1 MKKACL
7 VIFALFLSA
16 CASSNDFNR
25 LRSQVNELQQ
35 SSSETKQDV
44 ASVKEKTSGV
54 VKEDSLFALRESQT
68 DLLAKV
74 NENARG
80 LQELRGRFDENRY
93 FTEKTFKE
101 SSSEREL
108 LKTQIAA
115 LETQVKSL
123 KDRLA
128 LTESP
133 AKPQGETAEAM
144 GTGSS
149 PPAAETPKS
158 VGEPQATVSA
168 PVADSMSADYDAA
181 YQLFQEK
188 KFKES
193 RKKFEVFLREY
204 PKSQLADNAQFW
216 SAESYYAEKDFE
228 NAILSYETLLKKYPE
243 SSKASGGMLK
253 QGFAF
258 IEIGDR
264 KTGKIILTKVM
275 EKYPGSKDAELAKK
289 KLAELDKKS
298 PKKK

>member
-1 MKKACL
+1 MNKAWLLFC
-7 VIFALFLSA
+7 ALLLSA

-25 LRSQVNELQQ
+25 LKSQVNELQQ
-35 SSSETKQDV
+35 SSSETKKDV
-44 ASVKEKTSGV
+44 ASVKENTTGV

-93 FTEKTFKE
+93 FTEKTLKE

-115 LETQVKSL
+115 LETQVKAL
-123 KDRLA
+123 KDRFA
-128 LTESP
+128 LGENP
-133 AKPQGETAEAM
+133 ARPQGETSEAL
-144 GTGSS
+144 GS
-149 PPAAETPKS
+149 PPPADTAKTADEQTEVTSDP
-158 VGEPQATVSA
+158 E
-168 PVADSMSADYDAA
+168 ADSMSAAYDAA
-181 YQLFQEK
+181 YQLFKEK

-193 RKKFEVFLREY
+193 RKKFEIFLREY
-204 PKSQLADNAQFW
+204 PKSKLADNAQFW
-216 SAESYYAEKDFE
+216 TAESYYAEKDFE
-228 NAILSYETLLKKYPE
+228 SAILSYETLLKKYPE
-243 SSKASGGMLK
+243 SSKASGGTLK

-258 IEIGDR
+258 IEIGDL
-264 KTGKIILTKVM
+264 KTGKIILNKVI

-298 PKKK
+298 PKKR

>member
-1 MKKACL
+1 ML
-7 VIFALFLSA
+7 VLFLSA

-35 SSSETKQDV
+35 SSSETKKDV
-44 ASVKEKTSGV
+44 ATVREKTTGV

-74 NENARG
+74 NENARS

-128 LTESP
+128 LSEGP
-133 AKPQGETAEAM
+133 AKPQGEAAEAM
-144 GTGSS
+144 DSS
-149 PPAAETPKS
+149 PLAAETPKPA
-158 VGEPQATVSA
+158 GEPQDTMSA
-168 PVADSMSADYDAA
+168 PSADSMSADYDAA
-181 YQLFQEK
+181 YLLFQEK
-188 KFKES
+188 KYKES
-193 RKKFEVFLREY
+193 RKKFEAFLREY
-204 PKSQLADNAQFW
+204 PKSKLADNAQFW
-216 SAESYYAEKDFE
+216 TAESYYAEKDFE
-228 NAILSYETLLKKYPE
+228 SAILSYETLLKKYPE

-264 KTGKIILTKVM
+264 KTGKIILNKVM

-289 KLAELDKKS
+289 KLSDLDKKS

>member
-1 MKKACL
+1 M
-7 VIFALFLSA
+7 IFALFLSA

-25 LRSQVNELQQ
+25 LRGEVHELQR
-35 SSSETKQDV
+35 SSSETKKDV
-44 ASVKEKTSGV
+44 DSVREKTTGV
-54 VKEDSLFALRESQT
+54 VKEDSLLTVREGQA

-101 SSSEREL
+101 YSSEREL

-128 LTESP
+128 LLEGP
-133 AKPQGETAEAM
+133 AKPQGTTSDTL
-144 GTGSS
+144 GTS
-149 PPAAETPKS
+149 PPAAETAKTG
-158 VGEPQATVSA
+158 GESQGAHADPA
-168 PVADSMSADYDAA
+168 ADSMSAAYDAA
-181 YQLFQEK
+181 YQLFKEK

-193 RKKFEVFLREY
+193 RKKFEVFLKEY
-204 PKSQLADNAQFW
+204 PKSKLAENALFW
-216 SAESYYAEKDFE
+216 TAESYYAEKDFE
-228 NAILSYETLLKKYPE
+228 SAILSYETLLKKYPE

-253 QGFAF
+253 QGFSF
-258 IEIGDR
+258 LEIGDL
-264 KTGKIILTKVM
+264 KTGKIILNKVM

-289 KLAELDKKS
+289 KVSELDRKS
-298 PKKK
+298 PKKR

>member
-35 SSSETKQDV
+35 SSSETKKDV
-44 ASVKEKTSGV
+44 ATVREKTTGV

-108 LKTQIAA
+108 LKAQIAA
-115 LETQVKSL
+115 LEAQVKSL
-123 KDRLA
+123 KDHLA

-133 AKPQGETAEAM
+133 TKPQGETAEAM
-144 GTGSS
+144 GS
-149 PPAAETPKS
+149 PSQAAETAKTTGASPDAKS
-158 VGEPQATVSA
+158 DPAV
-168 PVADSMSADYDAA
+168 DSMSTAYDAA
-181 YQLFQEK
+181 YQLFKEK

-193 RKKFEVFLREY
+193 RKNFEAFLREY
-204 PKSQLADNAQFW
+204 PKSKLADNAQFW
-216 SAESYYAEKDFE
+216 TAESYYAEKDFE
-228 NAILSYETLLKKYPE
+228 SAILSYETLLKKYPD

-258 IEIGDR
+258 IEIGDL
-264 KTGKIILTKVM
+264 KTGKIILNKVM

-289 KLAELDKKS
+289 KLSELDKKS
-298 PKKK
+298 PKKR